1 MRVYIGRAAWL
12 PMAFAGS
19 WLAATA
25 SRERMGGG
33 RSNHSPR
40 RARGWT
46 VDVGIAAHPIPRVR
60 VGQSHAWGRGCR
72 SSSALLLQ
80 SGSGGGSSRSS
91 TRSMTSMQRQTAA
104 LRGRPRDS
112 GPARVDQEAWGVP
125 SPRYAQPLDPARA
138 RYPLRSPE
146 AGPAAS
152 RTCGLRATRCW
163 SCGRRGCGQTAWTGP
178 PAAAH

>member
-12 PMAFAGS
+12 PMAFAGRR
-19 WLAATA
+19 LAATS

-104 LRGRPRDS
+104 PRGGLETRGLLALISRL
-112 GPARVDQEAWGVP
+112 GGVP
-125 SPRYAQPLDPARA
+125 SPRYARPLDPARA

-152 RTCGLRATRCW
+152 RTYGLRATRCW
-163 SCGRRGCGQTAWTGP
+163 SCG
-178 PAAAH
+178 